1 LPSRPPPRPRN
12 ARRDSERTRLRIL
25 DAAERLFSQ
34 HGLDGVSMRDI
45 ALTAGAPLALANYH
59 FGSKDGLYRA
69 VFRRR
74 IEPISAERRARLAQ
88 VMGRAGPPAGI
99 EAVLD
104 ALARPWV
111 ELRARPGGGAYA
123 RLVAREAGDPAEGRR
138 GIVREMLDPIAR
150 EFIAAMIRA
159 LPGVPRARIHW
170 AYNFFIGALLLILA
184 NPARVRR
191 LSGGLCKVGDDDAV
205 VREIVTFFSS
215 ALGAAANP
223 PRRRSPPAVSKPK
236 GAMA

>member
-1 LPSRPPPRPRN
+1 LVSQRILSARGV
-12 ARRDSERTRLRIL
+12 RRDSERTQLRIL
-25 DAAERLFSQ
+25 DAAERLFSR

-45 ALTAGAPLALANYH
+45 ALAADAPLALANYH

-74 IEPISAERRARLAQ
+74 IEPISAERRARLAR
-88 VMGRAGPPAGI
+88 VVRRAGPPPIAD
-99 EAVLD
+99 VLD

-111 ELRARPGGGAYA
+111 ELRARPGGVAYA

-191 LSGGLCKVGDDDAV
+191 LSGGRCRVDDDDAV
-205 VREIVTFFSS
+205 VREIVTFFSF
-215 ALGAAANP
+215 ALETAAQSRHRPQAGA
-223 PRRRSPPAVSKPK
+223 KPK
-236 GAMA
+236 GPVA